1 MRNNIAHETLAQ
13 LSSNFPYDIK
23 FQKRKTLVVH
33 VLDDGNVE
41 VRAPR
46 GLSQKHIIRFVEE
59 KAAWIEKTR
68 VKQANKHSW
77 KNVVEPGAAM
87 WFLGQ
92 PRKLEVKQVL
102 SMAKA
107 IGQAAILC
115 DAESIVVA
123 ARDPWSLPALAR
135 QLNAWY
141 RDQAHAIFQERLWL
155 VCQRFP
161 GILAAP
167 ELRLRK
173 MKRRWGSCSRSGRV
187 TLNSELVKLPLMII
201 DYVIAHELCHLT
213 EFNHGPKFYKLL
225 AHVMPDWKQREVMLK
240 QF

>member
-1 MRNNIAHETLAQ
+1 MND
-13 LSSNFPYDIK
+13 SFPYEIK

-46 GLSQKHIIRFVEE
+46 GLSQKQIVRFVEE

-68 VKQANKHSW
+68 AKQANKHRW
-77 KNVVEPGAAM
+77 QTLIAPGASM

-92 PRKLEVKQVL
+92 PRKLEVRSAQSV
-102 SMAKA
+102 AKE
-107 IGQAAILC
+107 IGDAAILC
-115 DAESIVVA
+115 DEESIVIA

-135 QLNAWY
+135 QLNDWY
-141 RDQAHAIFQERLWL
+141 RDQAHAIFHERLLL

-187 TLNSELVKLPLMII
+187 TLNSELVKLPLTII

-225 AHVMPDWKQREVMLK
+225 AHVMPDWKQRELMLK

>member
-1 MRNNIAHETLAQ
+1 M
-13 LSSNFPYDIK
+13 SGNFPYEIK
-23 FQKRKTLVVH
+23 FQKRKTLVVY

-41 VRAPR
+41 VRAPK
-46 GLSQKHIIRFVEE
+46 GLSQKHIAHFVAE
-59 KAAWIEKTR
+59 KAAWIERTR
-68 VKQANKHSW
+68 ARQVHKQRW
-77 KNVVEPGAAM
+77 QTPIEPGASM

-92 PRKLEVKQVL
+92 PRKLEVQPVQ

-107 IGQAAILC
+107 IGRAAILC
-115 DAESIVVA
+115 DEESIVVT

-135 QLNAWY
+135 QLNDWY
-141 RDQAHAIFQERLWL
+141 RDQAHAIFHERLLL

-167 ELRLRK
+167 ELRMRK

-187 TLNSELVKLPLMII
+187 TLNVELVKLPLTII

-225 AHVMPDWKQREVMLK
+225 AHIMPDWKQREVMLK